1 METKDAATRHSD
13 VYSECLDILIY
24 YIKVHSLAIHV
35 KTVSRKEI
43 GYTRKNC
50 IKKRVTLRFLSFLL
64 FFCASLNLIPAEAF
78 SYPVGNI
85 ISNILG

>member
-1 METKDAATRHSD
+1 METKNVMTRHSD

-24 YIKVHSLAIHV
+24 YINKG
-35 KTVSRKEI
+35 TFI